1 MPPSYFPL
9 RWESTGDK
17 WWYASPIDWAAA
29 NGLYDLVIELLHLDT
44 NLLIKLTSL
53 RRIHR
58 LETVWDDEAQFDD
71 VAKCR
76 SLVARRLLHECETK
90 EGNNTL
96 IGAGYGGWLLYTAAS
111 AGDVDF
117 VEELL
122 GRDPLLVFGEGEY
135 GVTDIFY
142 AAVRGKNSEV
152 FRMLLD
158 FAVSSRSCLS
168 SEGEVEDK
176 LSESDSVF
184 KWEMMNRAV
193 HAAAR
198 GGSLEILREIL
209 RNCGD
214 VLVYRDVQGS
224 TLLHSASGRGQVEVV
239 KDLVA
244 SFKLISSTDNQ
255 GNTALHVA
263 AYRGYLKVVEFLIHA
278 SPSLASVKN
287 NFGNTFLH
295 MVVAGFRTPGFQR
308 IDRQI
313 ELMKQLVCGGVV
325 DIQDII
331 NVRNLD
337 GRTALHMAV
346 TENVQSNL
354 VELLM
359 TVPSID
365 LNVRDS
371 NGMTPLD
378 LLKRRPK
385 SASSE
390 ILIKEL
396 IAAGGISNCQDYV
409 ARSAIVSHLRG
420 QGIGGSP
427 GTSFRIPDA
436 EIFLYTGSGNA
447 YDAGYDQ
454 ESVEYSSC
462 LSELSDLNLSSSLDN
477 MKSSSINHTAKRL
490 KFLLQWPKKKER
502 KAAGTKSADDDPI
515 EVMSTCRNWSNSH
528 IIPLRQKYSKAF
540 SLANNKRIFS
550 LRSDLPSRSTR
561 KKFTTGLTRGVI
573 RAAPHLAAAPFVSPP
588 SPFSGSSVASHASMG
603 DQQKGVH
610 EARHP
615 CSSPSLNGK
624 TTQMNQKQTSVEKML
639 MNQYFCFGAQGLAVE
654 DKRSYTYNR
663 LDRSIKSVSSLVA

>member
-9 RWESTGDK
+9 RWESTGDQ

-44 NLLIKLTSL
+44 NLIIKLTSL
-53 RRIHR
+53 RRIRR

-76 SLVARRLLHECETK
+76 SLVARRLLQECETK
-90 EGNNTL
+90 KGNNTL
-96 IGAGYGGWLLYTAAS
+96 IRAGYGGWLLYTAAS

-117 VEELL
+117 VKELL
-122 GRDPLLVFGEGEY
+122 TRDPLLVFGEGEY

-142 AAVRGKNSEV
+142 AAARSKNSEV

-168 SEGEVEDK
+168 SEGEVEDE
-176 LSESDSVF
+176 LSESRSVF
-184 KWEMMNRAV
+184 KWEMVNRAV

-198 GGSLEILREIL
+198 GGSLKILREIL
-209 RNCGD
+209 GDCSD

-224 TLLHSASGRGQVEVV
+224 TILHTASGRGQVEVM

-244 SFKLISSTDNQ
+244 SFEIITSKDNQ

-263 AYRGYLKVVEFLIHA
+263 AYRGYLKVVEFLIHT
-278 SPSLASVKN
+278 SPSLASVN
-287 NFGNTFLH
+287 NNYGNTFLH
-295 MVVAGFRTPGFQR
+295 VAVAGLRTPGFRR

-313 ELMKQLVCGGVV
+313 ELMKQLVRGEVV
-325 DIQDII
+325 NIQDVI
-331 NVRNLD
+331 NVRNLE

-346 TENVQSNL
+346 TENVQSDL

-365 LNVRDS
+365 LNVRDAD
-371 NGMTPLD
+371 GMTPLD

-396 IAAGGISNCQDYV
+396 IAAGGISNCQDNV
-409 ARSAIVSHLRG
+409 ARSAFVSHLRE

-436 EIFLYTGSGNA
+436 EIFLFTDSDNA
-447 YDAGYDQ
+447 HDAGCDQ

-462 LSELSDLNLSSSLDN
+462 LSELSDLNLSKSLDN
-477 MKSSSINHTAKRL
+477 KKSSSINHTAKRL
-490 KFLLQWPKKKER
+490 KFFLQWPRKKER
-502 KAAGTKSADDDPI
+502 KAARTDSTDDDPL
-515 EVMSTCRNWSNSH
+515 EVMSTFRNWPDSH
-528 IIPLRQKYSKAF
+528 IPLREKYSK
-540 SLANNKRIFS
+540 SLSLPNNKRTFS
-550 LRSDLPSRSTR
+550 LRSDLPSLSTR
-561 KKFTTGLTRGVI
+561 KKFSAGLSHGVI
-573 RAAPHLAAAPFVSPP
+573 QAVPHLAAPFKSPP
-588 SPFSGSSVASHASMG
+588 SPFSGSSVASRISM
-603 DQQKGVH
+603 DEEKGVLD
-610 EARHP
+610 ARHS
-615 CSSPSLNGK
+615 CSNPSYNGK
-624 TTQMNQKQTSVEKML
+624 PTLMNQKQTSMDKRL
-639 MNQYFCFGAQGLAVE
+639 MNQYFCFGAQGLAAE
-654 DKRSYTYNR
+654 DNRSYKR

>member
-9 RWESTGDK
+9 RWESTGDQ

-53 RRIHR
+53 RRIRR

-76 SLVARRLLHECETK
+76 SHVAKRLLQECETK
-90 EGNNTL
+90 KGNNTL
-96 IGAGYGGWLLYTAAS
+96 IRAGYGGWLLYTAAS

-117 VEELL
+117 VMELL
-122 GRDPLLVFGEGEY
+122 ERDPLLVFGEGEY

-142 AAVRGKNSEV
+142 AAARSKNSDL
-152 FRMLLD
+152 FRMVLD

-168 SEGEVEDK
+168 SELEEKDE
-176 LSESDSVF
+176 LSETRLVF

-198 GGSLEILREIL
+198 GGSLEILMEIL
-209 RNCGD
+209 GDCSD
-214 VLVYRDVQGS
+214 VLAYRDAQGS
-224 TLLHSASGRGQVEVV
+224 TILHTASGRGQAEVV

-244 SFKLISSTDNQ
+244 SFEIITSMDNQ

-263 AYRGYLKVVEFLIHA
+263 AYWGYLMVVELLIHA
-278 SPSLASVKN
+278 SPTLVSVKN
-287 NFGNTFLH
+287 DYGNTFLH
-295 MVVAGFRTPGFQR
+295 VAVAGFRTLGFRR

-313 ELMKQLVCGGVV
+313 ELMKKLVSGEVV

-346 TENVQSNL
+346 TENVQSSL

-365 LNVRDS
+365 LNVSDAD
-371 NGMTPLD
+371 GMTPLD
-378 LLKRRPK
+378 LLKRQPK
-385 SASSE
+385 SVSSE
-390 ILIKEL
+390 ILTKKL
-396 IAAGGISNCQDYV
+396 IAAGGISNCQDNV
-409 ARSAIVSHLRG
+409 ARSAIVSHLRE
-420 QGIGGSP
+420 QGIGASP

-436 EIFLYTGSGNA
+436 EIFLYAGSENA
-447 YDAGYDQ
+447 YDAGCDQ
-454 ESVEYSSC
+454 DSVEYSSC
-462 LSELSDLNLSSSLDN
+462 LSELNDLNLSNSVGSK
-477 MKSSSINHTAKRL
+477 KSNSINHTARRL
-490 KFLLQWPKKKER
+490 KFFLQWPRKKER
-502 KAAGTKSADDDPI
+502 KAASTESTDEDSMEA
-515 EVMSTCRNWSNSH
+515 MSTCRNWPESH
-528 IIPLRQKYSKAF
+528 IPLREKYSKVSF
-540 SLANNKRIFS
+540 LPNNKRTFS

-561 KKFTTGLTRGVI
+561 KKFAAELTHGVI
-573 RAAPHLAAAPFVSPP
+573 QAAPHLAAPFKSPT
-588 SPFSGSSVASHASMG
+588 SPFSGSSVASLISM
-603 DQQKGVH
+603 DEQKGVQNAGH
-610 EARHP
+610 
-615 CSSPSLNGK
+615 SFSNPSFNGK
-624 TTQMNQKQTSVEKML
+624 TTQINQKQTSPDKRL

-654 DKRSYTYNR
+654 DSRTHTR
-663 LDRSIKSVSSLVA
+663 LDHSIKSVSSLVA

>member
-9 RWESTGDK
+9 RWESTGDQ

-29 NGLYDLVIELLHLDT
+29 NGLYDLVTELLHLDT

-53 RRIHR
+53 RRIRR
-58 LETVWDDEAQFDD
+58 LETVWDDEAQLDD

-76 SLVARRLLHECETK
+76 SLVARRLLQECENK
-90 EGNNTL
+90 KGNNTL
-96 IGAGYGGWLLYTAAS
+96 IRAGYGGWLLYTAAS

-117 VEELL
+117 VKELL
-122 GRDPLLVFGEGEY
+122 ERDPLLVFGEGEY

-142 AAVRGKNSEV
+142 AAARSKNSEI

-168 SEGEVEDK
+168 SEGEVEDE
-176 LSESDSVF
+176 LSESGSVF

-209 RNCGD
+209 GDCSD

-224 TLLHSASGRGQVEVV
+224 TILHTASGRGQVEVV

-244 SFKLISSTDNQ
+244 SFEIITSTDNQ

-263 AYRGYLKVVEFLIHA
+263 AYRGYLKVVKFLIHA

-287 NFGNTFLH
+287 NYGNTFLH
-295 MVVAGFRTPGFQR
+295 VVVAGFRTPGFRR

-313 ELMKQLVCGGVV
+313 EFMKQLVSGEVV

-346 TENVQSNL
+346 TENVHSNL
-354 VELLM
+354 VELFM
-359 TVPSID
+359 TVPCID
-365 LNVRDS
+365 LNLRDAD
-371 NGMTPLD
+371 GMTPLD
-378 LLKRRPK
+378 LLKRWPK

-396 IAAGGISNCQDYV
+396 IAAGGISNCQDNV
-409 ARSAIVSHLRG
+409 ARSAIVSHLRE

-436 EIFLYTGSGNA
+436 EIFLYTGSENA
-447 YDAGYDQ
+447 YDAGCDQ
-454 ESVEYSSC
+454 ESEEYSSC
-462 LSELSDLNLSSSLDN
+462 LSELSDLNLCNSLDN
-477 MKSSSINHTAKRL
+477 KKSSSINHTARRL
-490 KFLLQWPKKKER
+490 NFFLQWPSKKER
-502 KAAGTKSADDDPI
+502 KAARTESVDDDL
-515 EVMSTCRNWSNSH
+515 EVMSTCRNWSDGH
-528 IIPLRQKYSKAF
+528 IPLREKYSK
-540 SLANNKRIFS
+540 SLSLPNNKRTFS
-550 LRSDLPSRSTR
+550 LRSGLPSRSTR
-561 KKFTTGLTRGVI
+561 KKFTAGLTHGVI
-573 RAAPHLAAAPFVSPP
+573 QAAPHLAAPFKSLP
-588 SPFSGSSVASHASMG
+588 SPFSGSSVASPISM
-603 DQQKGVH
+603 DEQKGVH
-610 EARHP
+610 DARHS
-615 CSSPSLNGK
+615 CSNPSFNGQ
-624 TTQMNQKQTSVEKML
+624 TTQINQKQTSLDKRL

-654 DKRSYTYNR
+654 DHRNCTR
-663 LDRSIKSVSSLVA
+663 LDRSIKSVGSLVA